1 MAENTD
7 IQGIIGNINEL
18 EKSLVTTIQYTDS
31 PTVKANAEN
40 ELKKLQDVKARYI
53 NNTNSLYEKAYAYDE
68 ASQALI
74 RYQNNT
80 SAALSEANE
89 KLSTEERMAIREIE
103 NKRRMVQIN
112 TYYSDKYADY
122 IFITKMA
129 ILLFAIIIVL
139 SVLTKRSILS
149 RGMYTLLVVIS
160 SSIIISIIIIRWISM
175 RYRDPINYK
184 QFKFYVPSYTPTST
198 PTAYG
203 YTEATGVADASSPP
217 ADTSSEPADTS
228 SDGSSDMTGE
238 GDNMYGKGRISGIIL
253 DI

>member
-1 MAENTD
+1 MAENSD
-7 IQGIIGNINEL
+7 IEGIIGNINEL
-18 EKSLVTTIQYTDS
+18 EKSLLQTIQYSDS
-31 PTVKANAEN
+31 PTIRANAEN

-80 SAALSEANE
+80 STALSEANE
-89 KLSTEERMAIREIE
+89 NLSLEERMALREIE

-122 IFITKMA
+122 IFIIKMI
-129 ILLFAIIIVL
+129 ILLCAIIILL

-149 RGMYTLLVVIS
+149 RGMFTLLLIIS
-160 SSIIISIIIIRWISM
+160 CSIIICIVIIRWISM

-184 QFKFYVPSYTPTST
+184 QFKFYVPYYTPST
-198 PTAYG
+198 APNAYG
-203 YTEATGVADASSPP
+203 YTKATGIADASSLP
-217 ADTSSEPADTS
+217 ADA
-228 SDGSSDMTGE
+228 SSDMN
-238 GDNMYGKGRISGIIL
+238 GDDSMYGNRGRISGIIM

>member
-1 MAENTD
+1 MGDNSD

-18 EKSLVTTIQYTDS
+18 EKSLVQTIQYTDS
-31 PTVKANAEN
+31 PTIRANAES

-80 SAALSEANE
+80 STALTEVNE
-89 KLSTEERMAIREIE
+89 KLSLEERLALREIE
-103 NKRRMVQIN
+103 NKRRMVEIN

-122 IFITKMA
+122 IFITKMV
-129 ILLFAIIIVL
+129 ILLCAIIIVL

-149 RGMYTLLVVIS
+149 RGMYTLLLIIS
-160 SSIIISIIIIRWISM
+160 CSIILCIIIIRWISM

-184 QFKFYVPSYTPTST
+184 QYKFYVPTYTPTSS
-198 PTAYG
+198 PTTYG
-203 YTEATGVADASSPP
+203 YTKATGIADASS
-217 ADTSSEPADTS
+217 TPADTS
-228 SDGSSDMTGE
+228 SDSSNMTGE
-238 GDNMYGKGRISGIIL
+238 DSMYGNTGRISGIIM

>member
-149 RGMYTLLVVIS
+149 RGMYTLLVLIS

-203 YTEATGVADASSPP
+203 YTNATGVADASS
-217 ADTSSEPADTS
+217 SPADTS

>member
-80 SAALSEANE
+80 SAALSEANQN
-89 KLSTEERMAIREIE
+89 LSTEERMAIREIE

-203 YTEATGVADASSPP
+203 YTNATGVADASS
-217 ADTSSEPADTS
+217 SPADTS
-228 SDGSSDMTGE
+228 SDGSSDTTGE

>member
-1 MAENTD
+1 MGDNSE

-18 EKSLVTTIQYTDS
+18 EKSLVQTIQYTDS
-31 PTVKANAEN
+31 PTIRANAET
-40 ELKKLQDVKARYI
+40 ELKKIQDVKARYI
-53 NNTNSLYEKAYAYDE
+53 NNTNTLYEKAYAYDE

-80 SAALSEANE
+80 STALSEVNE
-89 KLSTEERMAIREIE
+89 KLSLEERLALREIE

-122 IFITKMA
+122 IFITKMT
-129 ILLFAIIIVL
+129 ILLCAIIIVL

-149 RGMYTLLVVIS
+149 RGMYTLLLIIS
-160 SSIIISIIIIRWISM
+160 CSIILCIIIIRWISM

-184 QFKFYVPSYTPTST
+184 QFKFYVPSYTPTSS
-198 PTAYG
+198 PTTYG
-203 YTEATGVADASSPP
+203 YTSATGIADASS
-217 ADTSSEPADTS
+217 TPADTS
-228 SDGSSDMTGE
+228 SDSSNMTGE
-238 GDNMYGKGRISGIIL
+238 DSMYGNRGRISGIIM

>member
-18 EKSLVTTIQYTDS
+18 EKSLTNTIQYTDS
-31 PTVKANAEN
+31 PTVKANAEA
-40 ELKKLQDVKARYI
+40 ELKKLQVVKARYI

-74 RYQNNT
+74 HYQNNT
-80 SAALSEANE
+80 SAALSDANQ
-89 KLSTEERMAIREIE
+89 KLSTEERLALREIE

-122 IFITKMA
+122 IFIIKMA
-129 ILLFAIIIVL
+129 ILLCAIIIVL
-139 SVLTKRSILS
+139 SVLTRRSILS
-149 RGMYTLLVVIS
+149 RGMYALLVVIS

-203 YTEATGVADASSPP
+203 YTKATGVADASS
-217 ADTSSEPADTS
+217 SPADTS

>member
-1 MAENTD
+1 MANNSD
-7 IQGIIGNINEL
+7 IEGIIGNINEL

-68 ASQALI
+68 ASQSLI
-74 RYQNNT
+74 RYQNST
-80 SAALSEANE
+80 SAALSDVNQN
-89 KLSTEERMAIREIE
+89 LSTEERLALRDIE

-112 TYYSDKYADY
+112 TYYSEKYADY
-122 IFITKMA
+122 IFITKFA
-129 ILLFAIIIVL
+129 ILLFAIIILL

-149 RGMYTLLVVIS
+149 RGMYTLLIVIS
-160 SSIIISIIIIRWISM
+160 SSIIISIIIIRWVSM

-184 QFKFYVPSYTPTST
+184 QFKFYVPPYTQTST
-198 PTAYG
+198 PTTYG
-203 YTEATGVADASSPP
+203 YTSATGVADASSTP
-217 ADTSSEPADTS
+217 ADLSSDTSSST
-228 SDGSSDMTGE
+228 TGE
-238 GDNMYGKGRISGIIL
+238 EDDSMNGKGRISGIIM

>member
-1 MAENTD
+1 MGDNSD

-18 EKSLVTTIQYTDS
+18 EKSLVQTIQYTDS
-31 PTVKANAEN
+31 PTIRANAES

-80 SAALSEANE
+80 STALTEVNE
-89 KLSTEERMAIREIE
+89 KLSLEERLALREIE
-103 NKRRMVQIN
+103 NKRRMIEIN

-122 IFITKMA
+122 IFITKMV
-129 ILLFAIIIVL
+129 ILLCAIIIVL

-149 RGMYTLLVVIS
+149 RGMYTLLLIIS
-160 SSIIISIIIIRWISM
+160 CSIILCIIIIRWISM

-184 QFKFYVPSYTPTST
+184 QFKFYVPTYTPTSS
-198 PTAYG
+198 PTTYG
-203 YTEATGVADASSPP
+203 YTKATGIADASS
-217 ADTSSEPADTS
+217 TPADTS
-228 SDGSSDMTGE
+228 SDSSNMTGE
-238 GDNMYGKGRISGIIL
+238 DSMYGNTGRISGIIM

>member
-1 MAENTD
+1 MAENSD
-7 IQGIIGNINEL
+7 IEGIIGNINEL
-18 EKSLVTTIQYTDS
+18 EKSLLQTIQYSDS
-31 PTVKANAEN
+31 PTIRANAEN

-80 SAALSEANE
+80 STALSKANE
-89 KLSTEERMAIREIE
+89 NLSLEERMALREIE

-122 IFITKMA
+122 IFIIKMI
-129 ILLFAIIIVL
+129 ILLCAIIILL

-149 RGMYTLLVVIS
+149 RGMFTLLLIIS
-160 SSIIISIIIIRWISM
+160 CSIIICIVIIRWISM

-184 QFKFYVPSYTPTST
+184 QFKFYVPSYTPTSS
-198 PTAYG
+198 PTTYG
-203 YTEATGVADASSPP
+203 YTKATGVADASS
-217 ADTSSEPADTS
+217 TPADTS
-228 SDGSSDMTGE
+228 SDSSNMTGE
-238 GDNMYGKGRISGIIL
+238 DSMYGNTGRISGIIL

>member
-1 MAENTD
+1 MGDNSE

-18 EKSLVTTIQYTDS
+18 EKSLVQTIQYTDS
-31 PTVKANAEN
+31 PTIRANAET
-40 ELKKLQDVKARYI
+40 ELKKIQDVKARYI
-53 NNTNSLYEKAYAYDE
+53 NNTNTLYEKAYAYDE

-80 SAALSEANE
+80 STALSEVNE
-89 KLSTEERMAIREIE
+89 KLSLEERLALREIE

-122 IFITKMA
+122 IFITKMT
-129 ILLFAIIIVL
+129 ILLCAIIIVL

-149 RGMYTLLVVIS
+149 RGMYTLLLIIS
-160 SSIIISIIIIRWISM
+160 CSIILCIIIIRWISM

-184 QFKFYVPSYTPTST
+184 QFKFYVPSYTPTSS
-198 PTAYG
+198 PSAYG
-203 YTEATGVADASSPP
+203 YTKATGIADASS
-217 ADTSSEPADTS
+217 TPADTS
-228 SDGSSDMTGE
+228 SDSSNMTGE
-238 GDNMYGKGRISGIIL
+238 DSMYGNRGRISGIIM

>member
-1 MAENTD
+1 MAENSD
-7 IQGIIGNINEL
+7 IEGIIGNINEL
-18 EKSLVTTIQYTDS
+18 EKSLLQTIQYSDS
-31 PTVKANAEN
+31 PTIRANAEN

-80 SAALSEANE
+80 STALSEANE
-89 KLSTEERMAIREIE
+89 NLSLEERMALREIE

-122 IFITKMA
+122 IFIIKMI
-129 ILLFAIIIVL
+129 ILLCAIIILL

-149 RGMYTLLVVIS
+149 RGMFTLLLIIS
-160 SSIIISIIIIRWISM
+160 CSIIICIVIIRWISM

-184 QFKFYVPSYTPTST
+184 QFKFYVPSYTPTSS
-198 PTAYG
+198 PTTYG
-203 YTEATGVADASSPP
+203 YTKATGVADASSTP
-217 ADTSSEPADTS
+217 TDTS
-228 SDGSSDMTGE
+228 SDSSNMTG
-238 GDNMYGKGRISGIIL
+238 DDSMYGNTGRISGIIL

>member
-1 MAENTD
+1 MGDNSD

-18 EKSLVTTIQYTDS
+18 EKSLVQTIQYTDS
-31 PTVKANAEN
+31 PTIRANAET

-74 RYQNNT
+74 RYQNHT
-80 SAALSEANE
+80 STALTEVNE
-89 KLSTEERMAIREIE
+89 KLSLEERLALREIE
-103 NKRRMVQIN
+103 NKRRMVEIN

-122 IFITKMA
+122 IFITKMV
-129 ILLFAIIIVL
+129 ILLCAIIIVL

-149 RGMYTLLVVIS
+149 RGMYTLLLIIS
-160 SSIIISIIIIRWISM
+160 CSIILCIIIIRWISM

-184 QFKFYVPSYTPTST
+184 QFKFYVPTYTPTSS
-198 PTAYG
+198 PTTYG
-203 YTEATGVADASSPP
+203 YTKATGIADASS
-217 ADTSSEPADTS
+217 TPADTS
-228 SDGSSDMTGE
+228 SDSSNMTGE
-238 GDNMYGKGRISGIIL
+238 DSMYGNTGRISGIIM

>member
-80 SAALSEANE
+80 SAALSEANQN
-89 KLSTEERMAIREIE
+89 LSTEERMAIREIE

-149 RGMYTLLVVIS
+149 RGMYSLLVVIS

-203 YTEATGVADASSPP
+203 YTNATGVADASS
-217 ADTSSEPADTS
+217 SPADTS
-228 SDGSSDMTGE
+228 SDGSSDTTGE